1 MKKTLLAAA
10 LLTGFAGAASAQ
22 NSVTLYGVV
31 SVGVKYQTIS
41 APTNAK
47 FANGNT
53 SLSRVIM
60 ESGQQSGSRWGL
72 KGVEDLGN
80 GLKANFVYESGVNVT
95 TGASTGFTRQ
105 ATLGLESDSWGG
117 LQFGRAVSP
126 GTVAFSGIDP
136 FGASFGTSSLTSS
149 QGNTFIR
156 YSNMIQYSTPNI
168 SGFSGLFG
176 WSFDPGLESNSFQD
190 GAKTQAANNDPAGK
204 PITTATNG
212 AGFETNNKN
221 RVASAGL
228 RYANG
233 PILVAGIF
241 DYVYS
246 DNRNV
251 TAVND
256 TNIKSWSVGGT
267 YDFKVAK
274 VHASY
279 GQNID
284 GIIGASD
291 LDAGIVETGGPTNA
305 DEGALFVKG
314 ARTQSWMFGLSA
326 PVGAA
331 GKVFG
336 SVQQR
341 MVKGNFNVTSEDG
354 VGTGTMTTASLGYT
368 YGFSKRTNLYAYYS
382 YQNNVAN
389 LDGADSNMVG
399 VGLRHLF

>member
-31 SVGVKYQTIS
+31 SVGMKYQSITS
-41 APTNAK
+41 PDGTV
-47 FANGNT
+47 FENGNS
-53 SLSRVIM
+53 SLSRFEM

-95 TGASTGFTRQ
+95 NGSSTGFTRQ
-105 ATLGLESDSWGG
+105 ATLGLDSSSWGG
-117 LQFGRAVSP
+117 LQFGRAMSP
-126 GTVAFSGIDP
+126 GTRAFSGIDP

-149 QGNTFIR
+149 QGNTFVR
-156 YSNMIQYSTPNI
+156 YSNMIQYSTPNV
-168 SGFSGLFG
+168 SGFKGIFG
-176 WSFDPGLESNSFQD
+176 YSFNPAVSSNS
-190 GAKTQAANNDPAGK
+190 AG
-204 PITTATNG
+204 N
-212 AGFETNNKN
+212 GFETNNKN

-233 PILVAGIF
+233 PILVSGIF
-241 DYVYS
+241 DYMYS
-246 DNRNV
+246 NDLNPV
-251 TAVND
+251 DSDTD
-256 TNIKSWSVGGT
+256 TNIKSWTVGGT

-274 VHASY
+274 IHGSY

-284 GIIGASD
+284 GILGASD
-291 LDAGIVETGGPTNA
+291 LDANILSDDGPTNA
-305 DEGALFVKG
+305 ESGAVFSKG
-314 ARTQSWMFGLSA
+314 ARTQSWMIGLSA
-326 PVGAA
+326 PVGGS

-341 MVKGNFNVTSEDG
+341 IPGGEYDQSITLDG
-354 VGTGTMTTASLGYT
+354 VTIETATMTTASLGYT

-382 YQNNVAN
+382 YQQNVSN
-389 LDGADSNMVG
+389 LKGADSNMVG

>member
-31 SVGVKYQTIS
+31 SVGMKYQSLS
-41 APTNAK
+41 APNNKT
-47 FANGNT
+47 FEGGE
-53 SLSRVIM
+53 SSISRVEM

-80 GLKANFVYESGVNVT
+80 GLKASFVYESSVNVT
-95 TGASTGFTRQ
+95 NGGGNSGFTRQ
-105 ATLGLESDSWGG
+105 STLALDSDSWGG
-117 LQFGRAVSP
+117 FQFGRAMSP
-126 GTVAFSGIDP
+126 GTVAFSGVDP

-149 QGNTFIR
+149 QGNTFVR
-156 YSNMIQYSTPNI
+156 YSNMIQYSTPNM
-168 SGFSGLFG
+168 SGFKGLIG
-176 WSFDPGLESNSFQD
+176 YSFNPGVSSNT
-190 GAKTQAANNDPAGK
+190 GT
-204 PITTATNG
+204 
-212 AGFETNNKN
+212 AGFETNNKD
-221 RVASAGL
+221 RVASGGL

-241 DYVYS
+241 DYMYS
-246 DNRNV
+246 NDLV
-251 TAVND
+251 PAGSDAD
-256 TNIKSWSVGGT
+256 TNIKSWTVGGT
-267 YDFKVAK
+267 FDFKVAK

-284 GIIGASD
+284 GILGAGD
-291 LDAGIVETGGPTNA
+291 LDANILSDDGPTNV
-305 DEGALFVKG
+305 ESGAVFRKG
-314 ARTQSWMFGLSA
+314 LRTQSWMVGLSA

-341 MVKGNFNVTSEDG
+341 SASGIDRIALSD
-354 VGTGTMTTASLGYT
+354 GTGLNEDTMTTASLGYT

-389 LDGADSNMVG
+389 VKGATSNMVG